1 MLRMHFE
8 LLIMNRFLVPFLIAL
23 TGHFVTT
30 PQPILLCAVTSI
42 AIILNGLVPLK
53 QILLVWK
60 LLIFLFLKI
69 YPRLLTFLLVFLI
82 MMLILLSSSELL
94 VSTFARNCFF
104 ACPWSYIFLSFLL
117 VVQHY
122 SWRRMDYSAIL
133 KIIAHSSSAS
143 GPDLIPITVLKHC
156 LPELSSILFLIFF
169 CFTCFPSGWKRAN
182 VAPVFKNS
190 GESLINSRLESL
202 GLFSDLLVWLL

>member
-1 MLRMHFE
+1 
-8 LLIMNRFLVPFLIAL
+8 MNRFLVPFLIAL

-94 VSTFARNCFF
+94 VSTFARNCFL
-104 ACPWSYIFLSFLL
+104 PVLDHTSSWVSFSLFNTTL
-117 VVQHY
+117 EDVWITPL
-122 SWRRMDYSAIL
+122 SWRLSL
-133 KIIAHSSSAS
+133 N
-143 GPDLIPITVLKHC
+143 LIPLLLLALISFQL
-156 LPELSSILFLIFF
+156 LF
-169 CFTCFPSGWKRAN
+169 
-182 VAPVFKNS
+182 
-190 GESLINSRLESL
+190 
-202 GLFSDLLVWLL
+202 